1 MHVGSPPPP
10 SPYASSTAIDV
21 QAMLLADES
30 IVEGIL
36 LCIGGRIPRFELEN
50 LHVTTLAAVN
60 DTIISTLARAK
71 LVCKVWRAAAARPI
85 VAAALD
91 KALGPLKLVTEF
103 YENRR
108 SAQCEGRKFNS
119 RPTFCSPGSEVNRSA
134 MEWLVAGFEN
144 GLHSCLSDDEGIDSI
159 APCAALIGELVA
171 NGLRGPFV
179 IAAPEYR
186 WRAWRDSLRTYVP
199 HSPIFE
205 IRHLHDFEE
214 QMFEYTSDDDEE
226 ERCTRQFAGILL
238 VPINP
243 GSEVAIHPP
252 QAASLA
258 DSDRLHGLVLSHR
271 RRISVDG
278 WLRSFSQAI
287 RSQGIKLM
295 VFDER
300 HYQPPGLSMGELEL
314 SSPASLG
321 SVCTYVRIN
330 HLPLPSDLPQLA
342 LFIEDCLN
350 LNFKLAHSIG
360 AVLDNVDCWPQAAWL
375 RRWAVEAF
383 VVPTL
388 QSAISRVAVRRR
400 VLRAGE
406 PCDVQVE
413 PAAHVVVELGAV
425 CEADGVRHWLV
436 GCRVRVKGLLSKP
449 EYNGKVGHVHA
460 YNAAVGRFEVCLDR
474 HTDRS
479 GIQVSSK
486 WLRLREGNLTTS
498 ISTDEDQ

>member
-1 MHVGSPPPP
+1 M
-10 SPYASSTAIDV
+10 
-21 QAMLLADES
+21 
-30 IVEGIL
+30 
-36 LCIGGRIPRFELEN
+36 
-50 LHVTTLAAVN
+50 
-60 DTIISTLARAK
+60 
-71 LVCKVWRAAAARPI
+71 WRAAAARPI

-91 KALGPLKLVTEF
+91 KALGKLKLVTEF

-108 SAQCEGRKFNS
+108 SVQCEGRKFKS
-119 RPTFCSPGSEVNRSA
+119 RPTFCPPGSEVNRSA
-134 MEWLVAGFEN
+134 MEWLVAGYEN
-144 GLHSCLSDDEGIDSI
+144 ALHSCLSDDEGIDSI

-171 NGLRGPFV
+171 DGVRGPFV

-186 WRAWRDSLRTYVP
+186 WRAWRDSLRTFVP

-258 DSDRLHGLVLSHR
+258 DSDRLGGAS
-271 RRISVDG
+271 SVRQHEAMDG

-287 RSQGIKLM
+287 RSKGIKMM

-300 HYQPPGLSMGELEL
+300 HYQPPGLSIGEL
-314 SSPASLG
+314 SSPTKTQTWG

-350 LNFKLAHSIG
+350 LDLKLAHSIG
-360 AVLDNVDCWPQAAWL
+360 AVLDNVDCWPQATWL

-388 QSAISRVAVRRR
+388 QSAISKVAVRRR

-425 CEADGVRHWLV
+425 YERHWLV
-436 GCRVRVKGLLSKP
+436 GCRVRVKGLHSKP
-449 EYNGKVGHVHA
+449 EYNGKVGHVHS
-460 YNAAVGRFEVCLDR
+460 YNEAVGRFEVCLDR